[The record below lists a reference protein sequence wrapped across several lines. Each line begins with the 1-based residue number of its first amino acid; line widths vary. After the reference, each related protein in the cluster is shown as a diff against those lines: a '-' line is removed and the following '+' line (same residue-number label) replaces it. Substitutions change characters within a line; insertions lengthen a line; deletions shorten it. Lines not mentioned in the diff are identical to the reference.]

1 MAQRNYLNGLD
12 YLGDI
17 GRRRTAHHG
26 HHTAQ
31 HRGLP
36 GNSGA
41 RYSAAHERSQAAGQF
56 VMPDVPGAP
65 ARDGA
70 LLPMGWPIF
79 SFALATGVNIINQ
92 QTNVQTPFRGQR
104 LVAIV
109 VRNGTSAA
117 TSAPLIQ
124 TLIIGQKPILVTPN
138 GVGLE
143 IFTQAAFDTNLVLP
157 PTYPGVIYS
166 LSLNLIA
173 ALTTTDTITCIVG
186 VLGSAL
192 L

>member
-1 MAQRNYLNGLD
+1 MARFMLNGLD
-12 YLGDI
+12 YMGDI
-17 GRRRTAHHG
+17 GRRKHHHSSHSAHH
-26 HHTAQ
+26 AQ
-31 HRGLP
+31 SRQQHAMQR
-36 GNSGA
+36 A
-41 RYSAAHERSQAAGQF
+41 QQAGQF
-56 VMPDVPGAP
+56 VLPDVPGAP

-70 LLPMGWPIF
+70 LLPMGWPPF
-79 SFALATGVNIINQ
+79 SFALATGTNIINQ

-104 LVAIV
+104 MVAIV

-117 TSAPLIQ
+117 TTAPVISSLIV
-124 TLIIGQKPILVTPN
+124 GQKPILVTPN

-143 IFTQAAFDTNLVLP
+143 IFAQNAFDTNMVFP